1 MKQLELSNTKT
12 DLIFE
17 NFVEFHLYKGTYNGY
32 TTKISASCMEVKKH
46 ITIATTMVPD
56 LKKWTC
62 RKIEVSRT
70 VQHPARKTDQ
80 THDIENPTS
89 KNHDV

>member
-32 TTKISASCMEVKKH
+32 TTKLSASCMEVKKH

-56 LKKWTC
+56 LKKWTSTA
-62 RKIEVSRT
+62 K
-70 VQHPARKTDQ
+70 
-80 THDIENPTS
+80 DILQRS
-89 KNHDV
+89 KHGRDEI

>member
-32 TTKISASCMEVKKH
+32 TTKLSASCMEVKKH

-56 LKKWTC
+56 LKKWTF
-62 RKIEVSRT
+62 T
-70 VQHPARKTDQ
+70 ARLV
-80 THDIENPTS
+80 DIDDAIGTITRQSSQQRGYE
-89 KNHDV
+89 